1 MFIHLPPSLQ
11 ATMMLTHRSCLQAV
25 GRFHAYQQ
33 IMDAVLKE
41 LTVDSVSDV
50 LWSIHSFRFRDRFAV
65 FHANIP
71 VKAVPA
77 AIQEAM

>member
-11 ATMMLTHRSCLQAV
+11 ATMMLTHRSCLKSV
-25 GRFHAYQQ
+25 GRFCAYQQ

-50 LWSIHSFRFRDRFAV
+50 LPSIHPFDFGERFAV
-65 FHANIP
+65 FHTNIP

-77 AIQEAM
+77 AIQDAM